1 MDQTCG
7 DDLDSKGGT
16 NVTRPWMDA
25 KRTPSLM
32 GHYVGSIGQRL
43 PEAASELPSA
53 QQPTAR
59 DQAEVAARLAETLP
73 AGLL

>member
-1 MDQTCG
+1 
-7 DDLDSKGGT
+7 
-16 NVTRPWMDA
+16 
-25 KRTPSLM
+25 M